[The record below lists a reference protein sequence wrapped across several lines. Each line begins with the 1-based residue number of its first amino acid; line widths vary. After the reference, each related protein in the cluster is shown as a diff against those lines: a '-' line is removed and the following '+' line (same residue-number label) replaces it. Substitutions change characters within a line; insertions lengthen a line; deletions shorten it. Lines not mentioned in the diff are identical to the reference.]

1 VASIRFRGREDLPRV
16 AAALDHAPNNLR
28 RELVVALK
36 AAARPAVRDVKAAI
50 RAADVAGRRTGRG
63 RPFRAAI
70 PSRGLRAPMARAVDS
85 QVSTLSSGARV
96 DIVLKEERVPPR
108 IRRVV
113 KFVVGDA
120 HRWRHPIMGKNRD
133 GSWRGAASQNAPN
146 VWWKTLRPHIPDFN
160 REVARAVQR
169 TEEQLRREAG

>member
-36 AAARPAVRDVKAAI
+36 AAARPAVRDLKAAI

-120 HRWRHPIMGKNRD
+120 HRWRHPIMGRRRA
-133 GSWRGAASQNAPN
+133 WASQNAPN